1 MYQYVKMYVK
11 LLCVRSTTGN
21 ILLGSMTNLKWNGN
35 YLFNSASLSL
45 VGDNSLVHKLRLIAA
60 VEIYL
65 NAIYGQHLALKSVYE
80 KWQ

>member
-1 MYQYVKMYVK
+1 MSSFSAFV
-11 LLCVRSTTGN
+11 LTTGN
-21 ILLGSMTNLKWNGN
+21 ILFGSMTNLKWNGN

-45 VGDNSLVHKLRLIAA
+45 VGDNTQAHTFRVGVMTT
-60 VEIYL
+60 VEKYL